1 MNQSVP
7 GKGNETF
14 EQLVDRLLK
23 RVEKKIADSADE
35 DEVEYVILEG
45 IRRLLKEQEELRREV
60 QQLRKEHREFK
71 EEISEFENE
80 VIKEQEE
87 LRREVQQLRK
97 EHKEFKEEISEFE
110 DEVINEVK
118 RLQTEIMFIRENE
131 ELLHLKGGGFSV
143 FPKPH
148 RISKLNAAIFPQE
161 EEKAP
166 FYKF

>member
-71 EEISEFENE
+71 EEISEFE
-80 VIKEQEE
+80 
-87 LRREVQQLRK
+87 
-97 EHKEFKEEISEFE
+97 

-131 ELLHLKGGGFSV
+131 ELLHLKGGSFSV

-148 RISKLNAAIFPQE
+148 RISKLNAALFPQE

-166 FYKF
+166 FHKF